1 MAGNKVDMQVG
12 DAVLYRGMEVEHWRE
27 KYTEGQWQA
36 QVFLHYV
43 DADGPH
49 ADQKYD
55 GRTSLGLPKKQNQR
69 VLTDCAVFENHI
81 TDSFVII

>member
-1 MAGNKVDMQVG
+1 MD
-12 DAVLYRGMEVEHWRE
+12 VEHWRE

-55 GRTSLGLPKKQNQR
+55 KRESLGS
-69 VLTDCAVFENHI
+69 T
-81 TDSFVII
+81 

>member
-1 MAGNKVDMQVG
+1 MAGNKVDMQIG
-12 DAVLYRGMEVEHWRE
+12 DAVLYKGMEVEHWRE

-43 DADGPH
+43 DANGLY

-55 GRTSLGLPKKQNQR
+55 GRKSLGLSK
-69 VLTDCAVFENHI
+69 I
-81 TDSFVII
+81 TGQKVSTHKTFNRLCCI